1 MADPVKVSAQTCFNS
16 DGAWS
21 TETPGGIVSV
31 AESLKATFENYV
43 MVSYNSANWK
53 NTDYPDGP
61 PVGKKWNDDVKNSY
75 ALGYI
80 RNPEFI
86 KVSMTKD
93 GPDQTLGGGYQS
105 DTWEK
110 VQEINSSADWVSV
123 FSCPANTIAAVGA
136 KAAREII
143 ANILSD
149 NPLQYTD
156 DQLKRLYA
164 AMARARKNPES
175 STEDFAATD
184 LAKTQAANVLRID
197 RRRRGDLAFR
207 EQCFLMS
214 NLNPLAKFHKNIQSY
229 EASWTAPKPLPTNTN
244 PGACIALDAEQP
256 FGFINK
262 LTQNP
267 TDAVFNNMKTSDIAS
282 LQPMIRLFKV
292 SPTKTKTKT
301 KGEEK
306 MQELIFDAYYG
317 AGGKDSSGH
326 TDLSRYLGDKNSR
339 GQGVGIRDFTFA
351 FEAENPYALK
361 KSISAKLTIFA
372 NSFDELLRDRPG
384 AKKGD
389 DTYKFIELA
398 LKTGRQRNVV
408 NNSKLEVGSD
418 GKLNFRL
425 MAVVGWQQPG
435 KHISDTDTALRNA
448 INDSYITLNLTPT
461 IHTFDFDDTGRVT
474 FTINYLAYVDDLFES
489 PYFNIF
495 GKLESDIG
503 VQSALERKL
512 KYDILNEECK
522 YDEVDSM
529 QEHDYEEFR
538 KEIVLAQKKL
548 MLAMFLRSRDQNGV
562 FILPIDS
569 ATMVEYL
576 NTGKPL
582 DKIKPVA
589 FKNSDY
595 SNKDHNPMTDVLNSA
610 FGNKDPTDWNNFFT
624 GPWDFFKSLI
634 SWTGFDKNPDDPTA
648 LSTPLREN
656 INEIRKSFKTIPF
669 FYAGDL
675 IDAILYLINNSFED
689 YTTAGEAMKL
699 VGAPDIPGKEGTPVT
714 SDERWTE
721 IVDAELSTI
730 KSFENE
736 FKRFRLILGPMEV
749 VTADENHVINLAD
762 IPVSVSYFLGWLD
775 DQMGDSDQAQYS
787 LPKFLSDFF
796 NQFIRDYLNNNT
808 CTGAK
813 QRQRVRLSQNVI
825 VGYDVKHD
833 DQDTVTTWIKENKS
847 GPHRATLSEG
857 NYIQPLIQISGHEGD
872 SRAFTQ
878 NRDEQYNYMVFYAGR
893 IQPHDQLN
901 GDKSEDES
909 KGIFHYAIGR
919 DRGLTKTI
927 NLQRTSAPGL
937 AELRFEQEGYNGL
950 MQLREVYNASIDT
963 FANVKAFPGTYIY
976 VDPKGFAP
984 STWGHT
990 GFDTTDDAGN
1000 TKEFDL
1006 TRLGIGG
1013 YYMIKRSDHSFGP
1026 GYAKTNI
1033 DAVWVAEIGAD
1044 GTTAT
1049 GPLEDERAVQS
1060 QGKCKIVTQ
1069 KEGDQQ

>member
-1 MADPVKVSAQTCFNS
+1 MADPVKVNAQTCFNS
-16 DGAWS
+16 DGTWS
-21 TETPGGIVSV
+21 TETPDGIVSV

-53 NTDYPDGP
+53 DTDYPDGP

-86 KVSMTKD
+86 KVTAPG

-110 VQEINSSADWVSV
+110 VQEINSSADWVRV

-136 KAAREII
+136 EATREII

-149 NPLQYTD
+149 DTSRYTD
-156 DQLKRLYA
+156 DQLGKLA
-164 AMARARKNPES
+164 DARKNAES
-175 STEDFAATD
+175 STLDFAATD
-184 LAKTQAANVLRID
+184 LAETQAAQALR
-197 RRRRGDLAFR
+197 GAPLPAADLVFK

-214 NLNPLAKFHKNIQSY
+214 NLNPLARFHKTMQSY
-229 EASWTAPKPLPTNTN
+229 GNSWSAPKRLPTNSD
-244 PGACIALDAEQP
+244 PGACIALDAEEP

-262 LTQNP
+262 LTQSP
-267 TDAVFNNMKTSDIAS
+267 GDKVFNNMKTSDIAS

-292 SPTKTKTKT
+292 SPTET

-317 AGGKDSSGH
+317 AGDDRAGEFWEDTSTR

-389 DTYKFIELA
+389 ATYKFIQLA
-398 LKTGRQRNVV
+398 LKTGRQRTVV
-408 NNSKLEVGSD
+408 ENKDLEVGSD
-418 GKLNFRL
+418 GKLDFRL

-435 KHISDTDTALRNA
+435 KNIPEGALRNA

-495 GKLESDIG
+495 GKLESSDSTG
-503 VQSALERKL
+503 NTVLERKL

-522 YDEVDSM
+522 YDEVDAM
-529 QEHDYEEFR
+529 QEEDYEDFR

-548 MLAMFLRSRDQNGV
+548 MLAMFHRSTTQNGV
-562 FILPIDS
+562 FVLPIDS
-569 ATMVEYL
+569 ATMTHYL
-576 NTGKPL
+576 NTGKSI
-582 DKIKPVA
+582 DKSPVA

-624 GPWDFFKSLI
+624 GPLDFLKSLA
-634 SWTGFDKNPDDPTA
+634 TGFDENPKDPTA

-656 INEIRKSFKTIPF
+656 INETRKSFKTIPF

-675 IDAILYLINNSFED
+675 IDTILYLIKESFED
-689 YTTAGEAMKL
+689 YGKTLTKMAA
-699 VGAPDIPGKEGTPVT
+699 APPPDVPGKEGTPVT

-721 IVDAELSTI
+721 IVEAELNTI
-730 KSFENE
+730 ESFRNE
-736 FKRFRLILGPMEV
+736 FKRFRLILGPLELY
-749 VTADENHVINLAD
+749 TSPKEKAIINLAD

-808 CTGAK
+808 CPRPN

-825 VGYDVKHD
+825 VGYDVTND
-833 DQDTVTTWIKENKS
+833 DKDTVATWIKAN
-847 GPHRATLSEG
+847 GPYRASLTKTSP
-857 NYIQPLIQISGHEGD
+857 QPLIRISGHEGD

-893 IQPHDQLN
+893 IQPQENLKGIKID
-901 GDKSEDES
+901 DEN

-937 AELRFEQEGYNGL
+937 AELRFEREGYNGL
-950 MQLREVYNASIDT
+950 MQLREVYDASIDT
-963 FANVKAFPGTYIY
+963 FANIKAFPGTYIY
-976 VDPKGFAP
+976 IDPKGFAP
-984 STWGHT
+984 STWGHAKE
-990 GFDTTDDAGN
+990 DIDIKN
-1000 TKEFDL
+1000 TEGKVIGTKKFDL

-1049 GPLEDERAVQS
+1049 GPLEDERAAQS
-1060 QGKCKIVTQ
+1060 PAKCKLAPQ
-1069 KEGDQQ
+1069 KEE